1 MMIIHNIY
9 TQTILIQM
17 DPECR
22 PSLPELIEWVD
33 ALSHAS
39 PLPAQHLSEEAL
51 QCRANRL
58 AADEI
63 RQTKLASKLAKAKA
77 AAKVVPKKPVAM
89 SANSVAAR
97 RLATMRGLPV
107 PELSPHQHQ
116 QQHHDDFHSHHSQ
129 SQQHHNQQQ
138 HHQQEDYGQDEVNAQ
153 EDDGEFDPFANHT
166 TASSSTAVPASTR
179 AATAA
184 VPPSFA
190 SFQEVEEN
198 YSREDSSFDPFSGG
212 GSFGAAPSSAMGFD
226 AFSTNTTAA
235 GSSSE
240 GFTSTAAEAD
250 FRNAAVSSDNFDA
263 FGDEPFNTDH
273 AAGAAVSGFAP
284 TAPPSFQTSGGFDKF
299 DETADVPVAAGFD
312 SFAPTAAA
320 APANNGV

>member
-1 MMIIHNIY
+1 MIIHNIY

-107 PELSPHQHQ
+107 PELSPHQ

-166 TASSSTAVPASTR
+166 TASASTAVTASTR

-184 VPPSFA
+184 APPSFA
-190 SFQEVEEN
+190 SFQEEEV
-198 YSREDSSFDPFSGG
+198 SSFDPFSGG

-250 FRNAAVSSDNFDA
+250 FRNAAVSNDNFDA